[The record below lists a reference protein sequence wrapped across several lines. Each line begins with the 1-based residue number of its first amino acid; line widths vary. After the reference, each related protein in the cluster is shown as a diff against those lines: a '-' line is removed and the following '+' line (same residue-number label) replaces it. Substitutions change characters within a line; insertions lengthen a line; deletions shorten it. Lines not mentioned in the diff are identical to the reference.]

1 MFKAT
6 FNDGISGEEWDW
18 FNTSDEAMAWLN
30 GKFGGADEIISESGS
45 EDGRFN
51 RVAEWENFD
60 GETFQ
65 MTGNIEPIAL
75 SNSGWQEMTN
85 ERGEKVM
92 VNPHGKQLDFEAAL
106 MNMDDDLREELHMA
120 LAPCS
125 EAEFFAAYADAHR
138 ERFGEEWELAKDNP
152 VW

>member
-1 MFKAT
+1 M
-6 FNDGISGEEWDW
+6 N
-18 FNTSDEAMAWLN
+18 N
-30 GKFGGADEIISESGS
+30 
-45 EDGRFN
+45 
-51 RVAEWENFD
+51 
-60 GETFQ
+60 
-65 MTGNIEPIAL
+65 
-75 SNSGWQEMTN
+75 WQETTN

-92 VNPHGKQLDFEAAL
+92 VNPHGQQLDFEAAL